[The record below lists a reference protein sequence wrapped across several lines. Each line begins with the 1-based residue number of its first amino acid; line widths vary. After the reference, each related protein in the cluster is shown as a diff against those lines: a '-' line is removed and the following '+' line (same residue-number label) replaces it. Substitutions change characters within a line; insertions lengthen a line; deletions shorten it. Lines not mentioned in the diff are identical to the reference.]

1 MYKRWFTIEQINNLS
16 YLDFTLYTERIS
28 SLYEEE
34 LKAKEEAMND
44 SGDIPSFNYDAYS
57 NDGYSDSSIDY

>member
-1 MYKRWFTIEQINNLS
+1 LYKRWFTIEQINNLS

-34 LKAKEEAMND
+34 IKAKEEAAQND
-44 SGDIPSFNYDAYS
+44 DYSSFNYDSYSS
-57 NDGYSDSSIDY
+57 NDSVDLSDPI